1 MKANQPSPPKQVSVL
16 FKRKTEVLLSESQS
30 SQGRNGNGGR
40 EAEYGEG
47 KISARSSNA
56 YKDLYLMLFFLL
68 PRAQYLPSPLVC
80 VYR

>member
-56 YKDLYLMLFFLL
+56 YKDLYLMLFFFF
-68 PRAQYLPSPLVC
+68 
-80 VYR
+80 